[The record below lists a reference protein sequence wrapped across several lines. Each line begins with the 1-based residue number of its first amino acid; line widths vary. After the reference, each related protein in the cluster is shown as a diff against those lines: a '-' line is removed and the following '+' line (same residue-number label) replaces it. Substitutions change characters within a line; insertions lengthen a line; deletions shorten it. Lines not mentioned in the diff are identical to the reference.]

1 MINHRRW
8 VALLLCAVMT
18 FSSATVLAAEETTS
32 TTEPE
37 ALEAQELTEVNET
50 EPPEYTEP
58 AETVD
63 AQTVTEPTAPVPE
76 GVKLILNGAAMAPA
90 VNPTIFE
97 GNTFVS
103 LPAFAAAMGCQT
115 EWAPNGILTVT
126 RGEELHMEVLIGSDL
141 VSVNDRFFYMP
152 DICRLMDRV
161 PMVPIRGLAKVFSLT
176 IGWDGPTQTVTLAGG
191 EILAWGESF
200 YNADDLLWLS
210 RIIHAESRGES
221 LEGKIAVG
229 NVVLNRV
236 RSSRFPDT
244 IYDVIFQGNGT
255 QFSPVRSG
263 KIYNEPTEECIKAA
277 KLCLEGAN
285 EVEDALYFL
294 NVSISGSSWAV
305 KNRTLVAKIGCHSFF
320 S

>member
-1 MINHRRW
+1 MTNHRRW

-18 FSSATVLAAEETTS
+18 FSSAPVLAAEETTS
-32 TTEPE
+32 TSESEVIE
-37 ALEAQELTEVNET
+37 AIVLTETGDGPET
-50 EPPEYTEP
+50 HDPEPTEIIDAQSVTEP
-58 AETVD
+58 A
-63 AQTVTEPTAPVPE
+63 VPE
-76 GVKLILNGAAMAPA
+76 GVQLILNGAPMALP
-90 VNPTIFE
+90 VSPVIFE
-97 GNTFVS
+97 GNTYVS

-115 EWAPNGILTVT
+115 DWAADGVLTVT
-126 RGEELHMEVLIGSDL
+126 RGEELHLEVLIGSDL
-141 VSVNDRFFYMP
+141 VSVNDRFIYMP
-152 DICRLMDRV
+152 DICRLMDRI

-176 IGWDGPTQTVTLAGG
+176 IGWDGPTQTVTLTGG
-191 EILAWGESF
+191 DIMAWGENF

-236 RSSRFPDT
+236 HSSRFPDT

-263 KIYNEPTEECIKAA
+263 KIYNEPSEECIMAA
-277 KLCLEGAN
+277 KLCLEGER
-285 EVEDALYFL
+285 EVEGALYFL
-294 NVSISGSSWAV
+294 NISISGSGWAV